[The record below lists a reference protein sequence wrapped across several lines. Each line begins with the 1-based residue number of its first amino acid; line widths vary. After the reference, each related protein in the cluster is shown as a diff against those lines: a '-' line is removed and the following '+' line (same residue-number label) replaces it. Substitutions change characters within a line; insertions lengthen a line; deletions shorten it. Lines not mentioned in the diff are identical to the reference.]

1 MFNRGAVIIVLLLL
15 MTAEGVAE
23 TPPAVEKADA
33 LALDAGAAGS
43 AVPDD
48 YKLNILIRTTIIAL
62 NQANAAGNYSVL
74 RDLAAPGFQAANTQA
89 RLAEIFAAL
98 RARKLDLSPI
108 LFFDPKLVQ
117 APAIQPDGRLRVT
130 GFFDTRPERVIFDLI
145 FEQVTGD
152 WRLFGLAIDVMPPDV
167 PTANS
172 PPSNTTPSDPARPSV
187 EKKKK

>member
-1 MFNRGAVIIVLLLL
+1 MLNRGAVVFFLLLL
-15 MTAEGVAE
+15 MAPAVAAE
-23 TPPAVEKADA
+23 TPPAEKADA
-33 LALDAGAAGS
+33 PAPGVAAAGS

-48 YKLNILIRTTIIAL
+48 HKLTILIRTTIIAL
-62 NQANAAGNYSVL
+62 NQANATGNYSVL

-98 RARKLDLSPI
+98 RARALDLSPI

-117 APAIQPDGRLRVT
+117 APAIQPDGRLRIT

-152 WRLFGLAIDVMPPDV
+152 WRIFGLAIDVMPPET
-167 PTANS
+167 PPSSA
-172 PPSNTTPSDPARPSV
+172 PPSNAAPADAAKQGAQ
-187 EKKKK
+187 KKKN